1 MKRFKVLIIAAI
13 VAIANIIPVS
23 AQFKIGPKLGID
35 VSTLKFDSSVF
46 DSQNR
51 AGFTGGLMCEFTA
64 PIIGVGFDLSAMYV
78 RRSAQWMESNNVM
91 SNNRDYFTVPLNLKW
106 KFGIPMVKPFLT
118 TGPEVSFLTSR
129 KAVSNAFSNG
139 SVDWSWNFGAGVEVL
154 SHLQIAA
161 SYGIG
166 INKAMK
172 AVNLGGQNV
181 GQGGVSAR
189 NRVWTVTAA
198 YLF

>member
-1 MKRFKVLIIAAI
+1 MKRFKVLLIAAI
-13 VAIANIIPVS
+13 IAIAGVVPVS
-23 AQFKIGPKLGID
+23 AQFKIGPKLGLD
-35 VSTLKFDSSVF
+35 VSTLKFNSSVF
-46 DSQNR
+46 DSENR

-64 PIIGVGFDLSAMYV
+64 PIIGIGFDLSAMYV
-78 RRSAQWMESNNVM
+78 RRSAQWMESNSVER
-91 SNNRDYFTVPLNLKW
+91 NNRDYFSVPLNLKW

-129 KAVSNAFSNG
+129 KAVSSAFRNG
-139 SVDWSWNFGAGVEVL
+139 SVDWSWNFGAGIEVL
-154 SHLQIAA
+154 SHLQVAA

-172 AVNLGGQNV
+172 AINVGGQNV
-181 GQGGVSAR
+181 GKGDVAAR
-189 NRVWTVTAA
+189 NRVWTITAA

>member
-1 MKRFKVLIIAAI
+1 MKRFKVLIVAAI
-13 VAIANIIPVS
+13 VAIASVVPVS
-23 AQFKIGPKLGID
+23 AQFKIGPRLGVN

-46 DSQNR
+46 DSENR
-51 AGFTGGLMCEFTA
+51 AGFTGGVMCEFTA

-78 RRSAQWMESNNVM
+78 RRAAKWMESNDVV
-91 SNNRDYFTVPLNLKW
+91 SNNRDYFSVPLNFKW
-106 KFGIPMVKPFLT
+106 KFGIPLVKPFLT

-154 SHLQIAA
+154 SHLQVAA

-172 AVNLGGQNV
+172 AVNIGGQNV
-181 GQGGVSAR
+181 GKGDVSAR
-189 NRVWTVTAA
+189 NRVWTITAA